1 MPLYIPKIINEDNFE
16 NSITG
21 NMVTILPLIWPGITK
36 SNLNRK
42 ASRIETIINA
52 ASTVKNLTF
61 PRDFCAVLFTLNK
74 MS

>member
-16 NSITG
+16 NSIIG
-21 NMVTILPLIWPGITK
+21 NMVTILSLIWPGIAK
-36 SNLNRK
+36 SNLNKK

-52 ASTVKNLTF
+52 ASTAKNLAF

>member
-36 SNLNRK
+36 SNLNK
-42 ASRIETIINA
+42 NAIRIDTEINA
-52 ASTVKNLTF
+52 ASTVKNLAF